1 MWKDIFFALVFYHSL
16 ESKNLYFLS
25 RFFDLILN
33 DSFDEQTAIELTY
46 YILKCQEN
54 LNSLGF
60 YITAHSFLKYFDPQY
75 AKNKTQARQLMFVKD
90 ILKNVIDLLPIE
102 EKDKEYIN
110 IFHKKMK
117 NRDELLDNT
126 NDYENLLII
135 DSVYID
141 SIMNI
146 ILDNVK
152 VDVYQK
158 YMNFINEINK
168 LFYNMCM
175 RVSNLEKR
183 EIDDFVDLCNINLY
197 MNFLY
202 GIAIGKTKTYNQEL
216 FVSLFKEEE
225 VETQMIQCLLD
236 FNLLKQTKKN
246 IKQAIDKIKDEDAEY
261 NLMYILCLNKLLT
274 DEISLYCFSED
285 DILNKNDIETN
296 LKDWEAKMIEKIP
309 VQFQEN
315 YFQMKE
321 RFKNI
326 NLREIKFD
334 DVTGLS
340 NSELLVMSK
349 LMTYITL
356 MNLSE
361 MIDNEKQIENFKEIM
376 KISASINLR
385 LKNDMIENN
394 INLKTKLNNYFY
406 TIQNQKKIYLL
417 NGILIGKSQ

>member
-1 MWKDIFFALVFYHSL
+1 MSNILFDYLHEKNKIKTMWKDIFFALVFYHSL

-110 IFHKKMK
+110 IFHQKMK

-246 IKQAIDKIKDEDAEY
+246 IKQAIDKI
-261 NLMYILCLNKLLT
+261 
-274 DEISLYCFSED
+274 
-285 DILNKNDIETN
+285 
-296 LKDWEAKMIEKIP
+296 
-309 VQFQEN
+309 
-315 YFQMKE
+315 
-321 RFKNI
+321 
-326 NLREIKFD
+326 
-334 DVTGLS
+334 
-340 NSELLVMSK
+340 
-349 LMTYITL
+349 
-356 MNLSE
+356 
-361 MIDNEKQIENFKEIM
+361 
-376 KISASINLR
+376 
-385 LKNDMIENN
+385 
-394 INLKTKLNNYFY
+394 
-406 TIQNQKKIYLL
+406 
-417 NGILIGKSQ
+417 